1 MRRIQQPGTGTPER
15 IQWVECGGR
24 AFSLTL
30 PAGVELV
37 VRGEGDAVVATAL
50 KVRGAA
56 ADTEDEGEE
65 A

>member
-30 PAGVELV
+30 PAGVLLLEA
-37 VRGEGDAVVATAL
+37 VRSGF
-50 KVRGAA
+50 AA
-56 ADTEDEGEE
+56 AGF